1 MGNSTAYS
9 REYYRLNAARLNAR
23 RAAWRW
29 ACWLVHEVLFAPEE
43 PAQAVN
49 CLPQMPVRRP
59 LLTLRS
65 MSRG

>member
-1 MGNSTAYS
+1 MNRTIYN
-9 REYYRLNAARLNAR
+9 REYYRQNAARLNAR

-49 CLPQMPVRRP
+49 HFESMPARRP
-59 LLTLRS
+59 ILRL
-65 MSRG
+65 RHD